1 MEDRGESKL
10 VLKQV
15 TIPRAP
21 ESGETAPR
29 LADVHMELGPG
40 EWLNLVGLNGSGKS
54 SLARLLAGLVIDGV
68 QGTWNR
74 GFAGGLP
81 SPYVMQQPDAQ
92 LFAETPREE
101 IRFALEWRG
110 LPPERIL
117 AESEAI
123 LLETGLG
130 AIADLTWDKLSGGQR
145 QLAAVAAASATRTP
159 LIVFDEATS
168 MLDEQSRRG
177 VRAIA
182 AKLHRGGTAVV
193 WVTQRLQ
200 ELGAEDR
207 VVAMAEGRV
216 AFDGSGGRFLYGAG
230 YPRGVGAEEPPCA
243 ACGLRLPYVARL
255 ALELGRAGRLRPP
268 FPEADD
274 AEAWAEALRQVSA
287 R

>member
-1 MEDRGESKL
+1 MEDRVEHKL
-10 VLKQV
+10 VLEHV
-15 TIPRAP
+15 TIPGAP
-21 ESGETAPR
+21 DSGEAAPR
-29 LADVHMELGPG
+29 LADVRLELGPG
-40 EWLNLVGLNGSGKS
+40 EWVNLVGLNGSGKS

-74 GFAGGLP
+74 GFAGALP

-110 LPPERIL
+110 LPPARIV
-117 AESEAI
+117 AESEAVLI
-123 LLETGLG
+123 ETGLH
-130 AIADLTWDKLSGGQR
+130 AVADLTWDKLSGGQR

-182 AKLHRGGTAVV
+182 AKLHREGTAVV

-200 ELGAEDR
+200 ELGAGDR
-207 VVAMAEGRV
+207 VVAMAAGRV

-230 YPRGVGAEEPPCA
+230 YPLEVGAEQPPCA
-243 ACGLRLPYVARL
+243 ACGLRLPYVSRL
-255 ALELGRAGRLRPP
+255 ALELARAGRLRPP

-274 AEAWAEALRQVSA
+274 ADGWAEALRQVTV